1 MKLFRLDNWLLYLSI
16 VLVII
21 PLMFPSMKFI
31 NIVSEMLIMALFAV
45 SLNLLIGYTGLVSF
59 GHCAFF
65 AIGSYTVGIMLQKF
79 GPSLPFAIP
88 LTLLCGMVLSGI
100 GALIIGY
107 FCTRLTEI
115 YFAFLTL
122 AFSQII
128 YSIIIKWEGFTGGD
142 QGLVGGLPKPPISFF
157 SLGID
162 MKSPYSIYFLVV
174 IATVLSFF
182 LLKTL
187 TESPFGWIMRGIR
200 DNSERIRFLGI
211 DVRKYQIMIFVV
223 SGIFTGLA
231 GGLMALHVSGSY
243 PDHAHWTKAAEPIF
257 MIMVGGMEVFAGP
270 ILGAILVTQ
279 VSAYI
284 VAYAGVG
291 TWGLIFGG
299 LLIVFLMF
307 SRKGILDLLRIKLN
321 KVKTDEVGNPQ
332 DNISSFK
339 E

>member
-1 MKLFRLDNWLLYLSI
+1 MKLLRIDHWLVYLSI
-16 VLVII
+16 FLLII
-21 PLMFPSMKFI
+21 PLLFPSLQFV

-65 AIGSYTVGIMLQKF
+65 AIGSYSVGIMLQRF
-79 GPSLPFAIP
+79 GPSLPYAIP

-128 YSIIIKWEGFTGGD
+128 YSIIVKWEGFTGGD
-142 QGLVGGLPKPPISFF
+142 QGLVGGLPKPPLNFF
-157 SLGID
+157 GLVID
-162 MKSPYSIYFLVV
+162 MKSPYSIYYLVV

-182 LLKTL
+182 LLKIVV
-187 TESPFGWIMRGIR
+187 ESPFGWILRSIRG
-200 DNSERIRFLGI
+200 NSERIRFVGI
-211 DVRKYQIMIFVV
+211 NVRTYQIMIFVI

-231 GGLMALHVSGSY
+231 GGLMALHISGSY

-257 MIMVGGMEVFAGP
+257 MIMIGGMEVFAGP

-279 VSAYI
+279 VSAFI

-291 TWGLIFGG
+291 LWGLIFGS
-299 LLIVFLMF
+299 LLIAFLMF
-307 SRKGILDLLRIKLN
+307 GRRGILDLLSL
-321 KVKTDEVGNPQ
+321 KVV
-332 DNISSFK
+332 
-339 E
+339 